1 MDDLDRAI
9 ADGEDYGMV
18 KVLTPPG
25 KDRILGATIVG
36 SHAGDILTEY
46 VAAMKH
52 GFGLNKIL
60 GTIHVYPTIG
70 EANKYAA
77 GVWKNANKPEGVL
90 RFLKRFHGWRRS
102 TRIERQVASWCSWR
116 HRCGVGRGSAVL
128 GLRFFTASGRH
139 SGSRTDKPA
148 ALFQSV
154 GGDRSGPRPGR
165 SRGLRRTRRLHRG
178 CAVDRADLD
187 SYYRSVAYLDPEG
200 VRELETTGASH
211 RLLDQ
216 RLQRADS
223 RSNPGEPPHR
233 PLRLRHR

>member
-1 MDDLDRAI
+1 
-9 ADGEDYGMV
+9 MV

-102 TRIERQVASWCSWR
+102 SRTERRVRLALLAA
-116 HRCGVGRGSAVL
+116 GVVL
-128 GLRFFTASGRH
+128 VTAAFLALRSFFTAS
-139 SGSRTDKPA
+139 
-148 ALFQSV
+148 
-154 GGDRSGPRPGR
+154 
-165 SRGLRRTRRLHRG
+165 
-178 CAVDRADLD
+178 
-187 SYYRSVAYLDPEG
+187 
-200 VRELETTGASH
+200 
-211 RLLDQ
+211 
-216 RLQRADS
+216 
-223 RSNPGEPPHR
+223 
-233 PLRLRHR
+233 